1 MEIPGIA
8 YSGRLAGAACT
19 NRKDALVSVVQRV
32 QRIADFLN
40 ETSEQEL
47 AAAAAGL
54 LLAKQQEELSPP
66 PHSLEELMQQQQ
78 LQRLASPKMLGA
90 DAASMKHIEE
100 HSMTILRT
108 LSERLS
114 DTAEMRDVQ
123 AECAQLREER
133 DNLKIQ
139 LSLARELKQDHEF
152 S

>member
-100 HSMTILRT
+100 LGTTDIGRQQPPC
-108 LSERLS
+108 S
-114 DTAEMRDVQ
+114 D
-123 AECAQLREER
+123 
-133 DNLKIQ
+133 
-139 LSLARELKQDHEF
+139 S
-152 S
+152 